1 MLIILSGIGSRSDR
15 ESEMR
20 GDGRNKDEGGGGCRK
35 RIGLTALSRRSS
47 RDPLNDPAIRRTAHF
62 YVPMF
67 TLILGS
73 CSSVLLGQGQ
83 GHLVYILFRS
93 NVFNLSVLVLHEQ
106 FPFLDFVFKGTNFY
120 GNSLVLDRKYSFTFT
135 GMFLKF

>member
-67 TLILGS
+67 TLILGGS
-73 CSSVLLGQGQ
+73 LLIRRAPPFYWDKVKAISYTYSSARTCSIS
-83 GHLVYILFRS
+83 LFS
-93 NVFNLSVLVLHEQ
+93 
-106 FPFLDFVFKGTNFY
+106 
-120 GNSLVLDRKYSFTFT
+120 SFTSNFLSSTSYSKERIFT
-135 GMFLKF
+135 EIPLY